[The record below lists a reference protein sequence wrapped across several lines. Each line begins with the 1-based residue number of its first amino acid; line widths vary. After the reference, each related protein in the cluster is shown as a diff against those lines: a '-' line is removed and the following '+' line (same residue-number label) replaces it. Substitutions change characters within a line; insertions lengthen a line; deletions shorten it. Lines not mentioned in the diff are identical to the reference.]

1 MLKALRIILV
11 IQLLLGAIWTVAML
25 TEMQRSLASL
35 AVAAGIVGVA
45 LGFALPKKAVRILP
59 NAIFRNRSLNILVIT
74 LMALAWLLPLAAIIW
89 LAQHGETSGAG
100 GGQGSPGMGLAYVLL
115 GAALY
120 SVGLGAASVIAA
132 VFGWLGLRGGVDGA
146 QRKLHIAQLVIAAPG
161 VLLGC
166 GVLAWR
172 LSQAG

>member
-35 AVAAGIVGVA
+35 AVAAGILGVA

-59 NAIFRNRSLNILVIT
+59 NAIFRNRSLNILVTT

-89 LAQHGETSGAG
+89 LAQYGETSGAG
-100 GGQGSPGMGLAYVLL
+100 GGQGS
-115 GAALY
+115 
-120 SVGLGAASVIAA
+120 
-132 VFGWLGLRGGVDGA
+132 
-146 QRKLHIAQLVIAAPG
+146 PG